1 MLGQASISDNEK
13 EYDPLVPV
21 EHERVNHGRGTLR
34 LDIGVQRQQIAGVV
48 GAFERGEVT
57 EGFLAIGGADALGGF
72 VVAHEVDVGAGSA
85 RLECGPGALQRGSGV
100 ISRAAFHTAADQ
112 RGVKRLV
119 AVAIG
124 GR

>member
-57 EGFLAIGGADALGGF
+57 EGFRDEAVRTRSGASWWPMKL
-72 VVAHEVDVGAGSA
+72 
-85 RLECGPGALQRGSGV
+85 
-100 ISRAAFHTAADQ
+100 T
-112 RGVKRLV
+112 
-119 AVAIG
+119 
-124 GR
+124 